1 VLIARRFQAIFAIA
15 RGPFLLLTPAVLF
28 PAAAVSF
35 QLTGRLPLDLLLL
48 IVVGAL
54 AAHVAVN
61 ALNEYQDFKSGLDNI
76 THRTP
81 FSGGSGTLPDRPFLL
96 GTALWLF
103 IGAFLLMV
111 LIGVYF
117 SWRVGPGILSLGLL
131 GGLIIVAYTRLINRM
146 PMACLVSPGVGFGLL
161 MVNGTVYVLTGDFF
175 AAGQSVG
182 WAVFFLV
189 NALLLLN
196 QLPDIEADRAVG
208 RRHFPVLLGVVASV
222 RIYRLLLLGAYG
234 SVVIGVVLGLLPWP
248 ALLAL
253 TTLPQGLLI
262 TRDLLGSGGDIPAM
276 VPALGKNVLL
286 VLLTPVLLGVGI
298 LLG

>member
-1 VLIARRFQAIFAIA
+1 MLIARRFQAIFAIA

-28 PAAAVSF
+28 PATAVSF

-103 IGAFLLMV
+103 VGAFLLMV
-111 LIGVYF
+111 LIGAYL
-117 SWRVGPGILSLGLL
+117 SWRVGSGILSLGLL

-146 PMACLVSPGVGFGLL
+146 SMTCLVSPGVGFGLL

-253 TTLPQGLLI
+253 ATLPLGLVI
-262 TRDLLGSGGDIPAM
+262 IRDLLGSGGEIRAM

-286 VLLTPVLLGVGI
+286 VLSTPVLLGVGI

>member
-1 VLIARRFQAIFAIA
+1 MLIARRFQAMLAIA

-35 QLTGRLPLDLLLL
+35 QLTGGLPLDLLLL

-61 ALNEYQDFKSGLDNI
+61 ALNEYQDFKSGLDN
-76 THRTP
+76 TTRRTP
-81 FSGGSGTLPDRPFLL
+81 FSGGSGTLPDRPALL

-111 LIGVYF
+111 LIGAYL

-196 QLPDIEADRAVG
+196 QLPDIDADRAVG

-253 TTLPQGLLI
+253 ATLPLGLMI
-262 TRDLLGSGGDIPAM
+262 TRDLLGSSGDIPAM

-286 VLLTPVLLGVGI
+286 VLSTPVLLGIGI

>member
-1 VLIARRFQAIFAIA
+1 MLITRRFQAMLAIA

-35 QLTGRLPLDLLLL
+35 QLTGDLPLDLLFL

-76 THRTP
+76 TRRTP
-81 FSGGSGTLPDRPFLL
+81 FSGGSGTLPDRPALL

-111 LIGVYF
+111 LIGFYLA
-117 SWRVGPGILSLGLL
+117 WRVGPGILSLGLL
-131 GGLIIVAYTRLINRM
+131 GGLIIVAYTRRINRM

-175 AAGQSVG
+175 TAGQSVG
-182 WAVFFLV
+182 WVVFFLV

-196 QLPDIEADRAVG
+196 QLPDIDADRAVG

-253 TTLPQGLLI
+253 ATLPLGLMI
-262 TRDLLGSGGDIPAM
+262 TRDLLVSSDDIPAM

-286 VLLTPVLLGVGI
+286 VLSTPVLLGIGI

>member
-1 VLIARRFQAIFAIA
+1 MLITRRFQAMLAIA

-35 QLTGRLPLDLLLL
+35 QLTGDLPLDLLFL

-76 THRTP
+76 TCRTP
-81 FSGGSGTLPDRPFLL
+81 FSGGSGTLPDRPALL

-111 LIGVYF
+111 LIGFYLA
-117 SWRVGPGILSLGLL
+117 WRVGPGILSLGLL

-196 QLPDIEADRAVG
+196 QLPDIDADRAVG

-234 SVVIGVVLGLLPWP
+234 SVVIGVVLSLLPWP

-253 TTLPQGLLI
+253 ATLPLGLMI
-262 TRDLLGSGGDIPAM
+262 TRDLLVSSDDIPAM

-286 VLLTPVLLGVGI
+286 VLSTPVLLGIGI

>member
-1 VLIARRFQAIFAIA
+1 
-15 RGPFLLLTPAVLF
+15 
-28 PAAAVSF
+28 
-35 QLTGRLPLDLLLL
+35 L

-81 FSGGSGTLPDRPFLL
+81 FSGGSGTLPDRPALL

-103 IGAFLLMV
+103 IGAFLLMM
-111 LIGVYF
+111 LIGAYLA
-117 SWRVGPGILSLGLL
+117 WRVGPGILSVGLL

-161 MVNGTVYVLTGDFF
+161 MVNGAVYVLTGDFF
-175 AAGQSVG
+175 TAGQSVG
-182 WAVFFLV
+182 WVVFFLV

-196 QLPDIEADRAVG
+196 QLPDIDADRAVG
-208 RRHFPVLLGVVASV
+208 RRHFPVLLGVVTSI

-253 TTLPQGLLI
+253 VTLPLGLMI
-262 TRDLLGSGGDIPAM
+262 IRDLLVSSGDIPAM

-286 VLLTPVLLGVGI
+286 VLSTPVLLGIGI

>member
-1 VLIARRFQAIFAIA
+1 MLISRRFQAMLAIA

-35 QLTGRLPLDLLLL
+35 QLTGGLPLGLLLL
-48 IVVGAL
+48 IFVGAL

-61 ALNEYQDFKSGLDNI
+61 ALNEYQDYKSGLDNI
-76 THRTP
+76 TRRTP
-81 FSGGSGTLPDRPFLL
+81 FSGGSGTLPDRPDLL

-103 IGAFLLMV
+103 LGAFLLMV
-111 LIGVYF
+111 LIGAYLA
-117 SWRVGPGILSLGLL
+117 WRVGPGILSLGLL

-196 QLPDIEADRAVG
+196 QLPDIDADRAVG

-234 SVVIGVVLGLLPWP
+234 SVVIGVVLSLLPWP

-253 TTLPQGLLI
+253 TTLPLGLLI

-286 VLLTPVLLGVGI
+286 VLLTPVLLGIGI

>member
-1 VLIARRFQAIFAIA
+1 MLILRRLQDLLAIA
-15 RGPFLLLTPAVLF
+15 RGPFLLLTPVVLF

-35 QLTGRLPLDLLLL
+35 RLTGSLPLDLLLL
-48 IVVGAL
+48 ILVGAL

-61 ALNEYQDFKSGLDNI
+61 ALNEYQDYKSGLDNI
-76 THRTP
+76 TRRTP
-81 FSGGSGTLPDRPFLL
+81 FSGGSGTLPERPALL

-103 IGAFLLMV
+103 VSAFLLMV
-111 LIGVYF
+111 LVGVYL
-117 SWRVGPGILSLGLL
+117 SWRVGPEILLLGLV

-146 PMACLVSPGVGFGLL
+146 PMMCLVSPGVGFGLL
-161 MVNGTVYVLTGDFF
+161 MVNGTVYVLAGDFF

-182 WAVFFLV
+182 WVLFFLV

-196 QLPDIEADRAVG
+196 QLPDIDADRAVG
-208 RRHFPVLLGVVASV
+208 RRHFPVLLGVVASI
-222 RIYRLLLLGAYG
+222 RIYSLLLLGAYG
-234 SVVIGVVLGLLPWP
+234 SAVIGVLLGLLPWP

-253 TTLPQGLLI
+253 ATLPLGLMI
-262 TRDLLGSGGDIPAM
+262 IRDLLGSSGDIPAM

-286 VLLTPVLLGVGI
+286 VLSTPVLLGIGI